1 MDTNQEL
8 THKLEREIWL
18 FEQWLTSLQGQ
29 EGETQQRIRAAYEEC
44 INVRRQQLLELKNA
58 DRYTESA

>member
-8 THKLEREIWL
+8 TDKLEREIWL
-18 FEQWLTSLQGQ
+18 FEQWLTSLAGQ
-29 EGETQQRIRAAYEEC
+29 EGETQKRIRSAYEEC
-44 INVRRQQLLELKNA
+44 INVRRKQLLELKSA

>member
-8 THKLEREIWL
+8 TDKLEREIWL
-18 FEQWLTSLQGQ
+18 FEQWLTSLAGQ
-29 EGETQQRIRAAYEEC
+29 DGETQRRIRAAYEEC
-44 INVRRQQLLELKNA
+44 INVRQQQLRELKSA